1 MLIHHIKELK
11 NIIKYI
17 VVYSLVLFLLCYYY
31 SDVRLFILVKP
42 LINQEN
48 WISQRFIFT
57 ELTEAFFIYVLVSRT
72 LTSYRCFPFYCFI
85 FRRFNSRGRFKYEKK
100 KLRKLV
106 CILYSLFLF
115 ALYFSYFN
123 LLPNLWCFLLNLQT
137 YSINQRIVIEL
148 EAKLTG
154 YIILILKIIQFFRLS
169 FQFPLRILFITELK
183 IVSLETFIKLRKL
196 IFIGF
201 LILGAFLSPPDLY
214 SQFLVAIPLMVL
226 YEITLFVLLILKKK
240 KG

>member
-1 MLIHHIKELK
+1 MLIHHIEELK
-11 NIIKYI
+11 NTIKYI
-17 VVYSLVLFLLCYYY
+17 FIYSLILFLLCYYY

-57 ELTEAFFIYVLVSRT
+57 NLTEAFFIYISVSIT

-85 FRRFNSRGRFKYEKK
+85 FIRFNSRGRFKYEKE
-100 KLRKLV
+100 KLV
-106 CILYSLFLF
+106 NLICILYSLFLF

-123 LLPNLWCFLLNLQT
+123 ILPNVWYFLLNFQT

-148 EAKLTG
+148 EAKLTE
-154 YIILILKIIQFFRLS
+154 YIVLILKIVQFFRLS

-183 IVSLETFIKLRKL
+183 IVSLESFIKLRKL
-196 IFIGF
+196 VFIGF
-201 LILGAFLSPPDLY
+201 LILGALLSPPDLY
-214 SQFLVAIPLMVL
+214 SQILIAIPLIVL

-240 KG
+240 AK